1 MSPGLPG
8 PVARPLGVITDGPGE
23 GTVRTSSSSKWRRLR
38 RRQPPAPPRRGA
50 IDRNSSPTLGPTS
63 GDPPDQDAGRDDAPS
78 RRRDALVF
86 QRSATNRVAAGVA
99 AGLGERLGVDPVL
112 IRTALVVLTLA
123 GGAGVALYL
132 TGWALSNEP
141 PGGPAAAPGPVPRE
155 PTLKQAVALGC
166 IVLGVLLLLRD
177 VGLWFGDA
185 LVWPVALGAA
195 GFAVIWTRSGSTDR
209 ARWAAVGSRIQGN
222 PLEALFTGR
231 VSFPRIASGGLLVGS
246 GMAVFLAAN
255 DALTLAAIRNVVLSV
270 AVTATGIALIF
281 GPWMARLARQATDE
295 RRERIRSEE
304 RAEMAAHLHDSVLHT
319 LALIQRADASPEVA
333 TLARRQERELRTW
346 LYGRDAPAAEE
357 RLSAAVEAVADRVE
371 QLHNAVV
378 DVVVVGDGPM
388 DERAWAIVHACQE
401 AAINAARHS
410 GAQLVSVYVEAEPD
424 AITAFVRDQGKG
436 FDPDAVPED
445 RRGIT
450 ESIRGR
456 MRRHGGTA
464 VITSEPGEGTEVHL
478 RIPTEAA

>member
-1 MSPGLPG
+1 
-8 PVARPLGVITDGPGE
+8 VV
-23 GTVRTSSSSKWRRLR
+23 V
-38 RRQPPAPPRRGA
+38 
-50 IDRNSSPTLGPTS
+50 TS
-63 GDPPDQDAGRDDAPS
+63 GDDQRGPDQDASRRKGAPS
-78 RRRDALVF
+78 RRDALVF
-86 QRSATNRVAAGVA
+86 QRSAGNRVVAGVA
-99 AGLGERLGVDPVL
+99 AGLGDRLGIEPVL
-112 IRTALVVLTLA
+112 VRTALVVLSLA

-132 TGWALSNEP
+132 VGWALSHEP
-141 PGGPAAAPGPVPRE
+141 PDEPARPPTVPVPARRE
-155 PTLKQAVALGC
+155 PTLRQAVALGC
-166 IVLGVLLLLRD
+166 IVLGLLLLFRE

-195 GFAVIWTRSGSTDR
+195 GFAVIWARGDSTDR
-209 ARWAAVGSRIQGN
+209 ARWAAVGSRIPGN

-231 VSFPRIASGGLLVGS
+231 VSLPRIAFGGLFVGS

-255 DALTLAAIRNVVLSV
+255 DALALAALRNVALAVV
-270 AVTATGIALIF
+270 VTAAGIALIF
-281 GPWMARLARQATDE
+281 GPWMARLARQVTDE

-319 LALIQRADASPEVA
+319 LALIQRADAPPEVT

-346 LYGRDAPAAEE
+346 LHGRDAPAGEA
-357 RLSAAVEAVADRVE
+357 RLSAAVEAAASRVE
-371 QLHNAVV
+371 QLHNVVV

-388 DERAWAIVHACQE
+388 DERAWAIVHATQE

-424 AITAFVRDQGKG
+424 EITAFVRDQGKG

-445 RRGIT
+445 RRGIA

-464 VITSEPGEGTEVHL
+464 AITSEPGEGTEVHL
-478 RIPTEAA
+478 HIPREAT

>member
-1 MSPGLPG
+1 MG
-8 PVARPLGVITDGPGE
+8 VA
-23 GTVRTSSSSKWRRLR
+23 
-38 RRQPPAPPRRGA
+38 
-50 IDRNSSPTLGPTS
+50 S
-63 GDPPDQDAGRDDAPS
+63 GGSPDQDAGQDGAPS

-86 QRSATNRVAAGVA
+86 QRSATNRVMAGVA
-99 AGLGERLGVDPVL
+99 AGLGERLGIDPVL
-112 IRTALVVLTLA
+112 VRTALVVLALA

-132 TGWALSNEP
+132 AGWALSHEP
-141 PGGPAAAPGPVPRE
+141 QDEPAAAPARQE
-155 PTLKQAVALGC
+155 PTLRQAVALGC
-166 IVLGVLLLLRD
+166 IVLGVLLLLREA
-177 VGLWFGDA
+177 GLWFGDA
-185 LVWPVALGAA
+185 LVWPVALAAA

-209 ARWAAVGSRIQGN
+209 ARWAAVGSRIPGN
-222 PLEALFTGR
+222 PLESLFTGR
-231 VSFPRIASGGLLVGS
+231 VSFPRIAFGGLLVCS

-255 DALTLAAIRNVVLSV
+255 DALTLAAVRNVTLSV
-270 AVTATGIALIF
+270 AVTAAGIALIF
-281 GPWMARLARQATDE
+281 GPWMARLARQVTDE

-319 LALIQRADASPEVA
+319 LALIQRADAPPEVA

-346 LYGRDAPAAEE
+346 LYGRDAPPGEE
-357 RLSAAVEAVADRVE
+357 RLGAAVEAVAARVE
-371 QLHNAVV
+371 QLHNVVV

-424 AITAFVRDQGKG
+424 TITAFVRDQGKG
-436 FDPDAVPED
+436 FDPEAVPED
-445 RRGIT
+445 RRGIA

-478 RIPTEAA
+478 RIPRENP